1 MPFPILPSNSATGYF
16 LTNSLRFRASAT
28 ANLQRTPA
36 TTTSQTTWTW
46 SGWVKRGQLS
56 TSNAQYLFGTYPSS
70 GQTNSNWIE
79 FGFYTDNTLAV
90 GGWTVRYLGTTQ
102 VFRDPSAWYHIVL
115 AIDSTQATGSNR
127 VKLYVNGV
135 QITAFATNN
144 APSLNQTMGGVNST
158 VVHCIGNSYPLAGTN
173 PFDGYI
179 AENYFIDGQALTP
192 TSFGS
197 FNTLTGVWQPAKY
210 TGTYGTN
217 GFYLPFTNTTSTS
230 TLGNDFSG
238 NGNNWTTNNFSLT
251 AGTTYD
257 SMTDVPTLTN
267 ATTANYAVWNPLVL
281 FPNTTYQATMTNA
294 NMLMTRSGGG
304 QGGAATTIG
313 VTSGKFY
320 AEMPVTA
327 VGGSVTKLG
336 VMATNDPSSISASS
350 EYALGDTSAS
360 VAYRSNGARL
370 TGGTTTNSWGS
381 TYTTGDVIG
390 VAFDA
395 DTGKVWFA
403 KNGTWQASGDPA
415 AGTNQAATL
424 PTGVPFYFSA
434 GGESGISI
442 SLNCGQQGFTY
453 TPPTGFLAL
462 NTFNLPTSTIVEGN
476 TYMDVTTYTGN
487 GSAGRVITMSN
498 MTNVGFAWVKLRS
511 GSDDHR
517 LANTVT
523 GGNRHLK
530 SNATDA
536 ESTGTNVIQAFSSN
550 TFTVGS
556 DVSVN
561 GNGSTYVGWVW
572 ANDGTSGSSNTAGSV
587 TSTVSANTT
596 AGFSVAIYTTP
607 ASGAFTVGHGL
618 GVAPSFIIN
627 KIYNIANNWYCYH
640 VSLGNGSEVVLN
652 TTAASVSTSD
662 WNNTSPT
669 SSVFSMGSGWAGS
682 YSMISYCW
690 SEIVGFSKFGSYV
703 GNGLTDGTFVYT
715 GFRPKFIMLKNITS
729 ATSWSMLDTSRNTYN
744 ISNARLF
751 AESAQAEDTSQDT
764 MDILSNGFK
773 LRATGLGVNGSGN
786 TIIYMAF
793 AENPFKNALAR

>member
-1 MPFPILPSNSATGYF
+1 L
-16 LTNSLRFRASAT
+16 AS
-28 ANLQRTPA
+28 
-36 TTTSQTTWTW
+36 
-46 SGWVKRGQLS
+46 
-56 TSNAQYLFGTYPSS
+56 
-70 GQTNSNWIE
+70 
-79 FGFYTDNTLAV
+79 
-90 GGWTVRYLGTTQ
+90 
-102 VFRDPSAWYHIVL
+102 
-115 AIDSTQATGSNR
+115 
-127 VKLYVNGV
+127 
-135 QITAFATNN
+135 
-144 APSLNQTMGGVNST
+144 
-158 VVHCIGNSYPLAGTN
+158 
-173 PFDGYI
+173 FDGEM
-179 AENYFIDGQALTP
+179 AEINFIDGQSLPAS
-192 TSFGS
+192 SFGS

-257 SMTDVPTLTN
+257 SLTDVPTLTN
-267 ATTANYAVWNPLVL
+267 STTANYAVWNPLVL

-304 QGGAATTIG
+304 QGGAVTTIG

-336 VMATNDPSSISASS
+336 VMATNDPPSISASS

-395 DTGKVWFA
+395 DTGKIWFA

-442 SLNCGQQGFTY
+442 SLNCGQQSFTY
-453 TPPTGFLAL
+453 IPPTGFLAL
-462 NTFNLPTSTIVEGN
+462 NTFNLPTSTIVKGN

-536 ESTGTNVIQAFSSN
+536 EATGTNVIQAFSAN

-561 GNGSTYVGWVW
+561 GSGSTYVGWVW
-572 ANDGTSGSSNTAGSV
+572 ANDGTSGSSNTAGSI

-596 AGFSVAIYTTP
+596 AGFSVVTYSANGST
-607 ASGAFTVGHGL
+607 GTVGHGL
-618 GVAPSFIIN
+618 GVAPSMIIVKKRN
-627 KIYNIANNWYCYH
+627 AAERWCVFHTSTSNAYIYLNDTFAAETSNANLRFGNNSVVVQPTSTLFTIGNSNDVNGTSGTYVAYCWAQIAGYSAFGSYT
-640 VSLGNGSEVVLN
+640 GNGS
-652 TTAASVSTSD
+652 
-662 WNNTSPT
+662 
-669 SSVFSMGSGWAGS
+669 
-682 YSMISYCW
+682 
-690 SEIVGFSKFGSYV
+690 
-703 GNGLTDGTFVYT
+703 TDGTFVYL
-715 GFRPKFIMLKNITS
+715 GFRPRFVMIKSTGS
-729 ATSWSMLDTSRNTYN
+729 QDWVMLDSSINPYNVAGNYLRPNSAGAENGGSSPTTSTN
-744 ISNARLF
+744 
-751 AESAQAEDTSQDT
+751 EDF
-764 MDILSNGFK
+764 LSNGIKF
-773 LRATGLGVNGSGN
+773 RNDASSSGYTNGSGV
-786 TIIYMAF
+786 TYIYMAF